1 MKKSNFKGNEET
13 MKLLKKEDKLYC
25 KLTHLSH
32 AKTREEIN
40 RQLPSFLKLLCE
52 YVGANGA
59 YLFGY
64 NSDTEEYVKETQW
77 LEDDTKKDKKDIKVS
92 KDAMLDIHNKLLKE
106 EVVEIKD
113 GREMLLPVFMNQEL
127 GGMICFVDID
137 ETDNKVSKWLLL
149 STTAH
154 LGIIRSNMYANA
166 QVEEKHNELKREAE
180 QQEKLEEALNTAK
193 LNYEITSAISK
204 LYDLIYRI
212 DLENDMFE
220 EVTNQGESH
229 KLTGRHGN
237 ISLDFKRIR
246 EEIVSPEYQEY
257 MKNFLDLTTL
267 SDRMKDRDTIAAE
280 YLSTSESWHMAR
292 FIVKKRDTK
301 NRVTNVLYLVRDIN
315 EQKVQEYEYKEKL
328 IRTAEEARRA
338 NIAKTDFLRRMSHD
352 IRTPINGILGMIK
365 IAEHYKDDREK
376 QAECLYKVKEATGFL
391 LQLVNDVLDMNKLES
406 GEIKLEEKPFNI
418 LEILMS
424 VDNILQMQCE
434 EQAIHLEFEHSDI
447 EHINLIG
454 SPIHF
459 QQILQNIT
467 SNAVKY
473 NKEKGN
479 IHVSTKE
486 LFNNGE
492 MAYYEFECSDT
503 GIGMSE
509 EFQKHAF
516 ETFSQENRTARTVY
530 SGTGLGLAICKEL
543 VEKMGGIVELKSELN
558 VGTTFTITLPFK
570 IDLEA
575 HQNVASSDNN
585 MELESLE
592 GKKVMLVEDNEL
604 NMEIAKFLLEN
615 EGMEVTHCWNGKE
628 AVETFENANDNDF
641 DLILMDIM
649 MPVMGGLDA
658 TRAIRASKKSD
669 ATTIPIFAM
678 SANAFSDDITQSME
692 AGMNGHFSKPLEPEK
707 LIKALKV
714 YLGKLH
720 KKN

>member
-1 MKKSNFKGNEET
+1 MKKIENRGNEET

-32 AKTREEIN
+32 AKTRAEIN

-52 YVGANGA
+52 YVNASGA
-59 YLFGY
+59 YLLRYDNF
-64 NSDTEEYVKETQW
+64 NKEYLRKSHWIKDETREVEKYFKVQQ
-77 LEDDTKKDKKDIKVS
+77 DDIT
-92 KDAMLDIHNKLLKE
+92 DIHNQLLREEIVELKE
-106 EVVEIKD
+106 DKKMII
-113 GREMLLPVFMNQEL
+113 PIFMNLEL
-127 GGMICFVDID
+127 GGCICIVDVD
-137 ETDNKVSKWLLL
+137 DTNKNISKWLLL
-149 STTAH
+149 STSSH
-154 LGIIRSNMYANA
+154 LGIIISNMNAKA
-166 QVEEKHNELKREAE
+166 QVKKKHDELKKETE
-180 QQEKLEEALNTAK
+180 QQEKLEKALNVAN
-193 LNYEITSAISK
+193 LNYEIISAISK
-204 LYDLIYRI
+204 LYWLIYRM
-212 DLENDMFE
+212 DLENDTFE
-220 EVTNQGESH
+220 EITNQGELH
-229 KLTGRHGN
+229 KLTGKKGS
-237 ISLDFKRIR
+237 ISVDFKETR
-246 EEIVSPEYQEY
+246 EHVVSPEYQEY
-257 MKNFLDLTTL
+257 MKNFLDVTTL
-267 SDRMKDRDTIAAE
+267 SERLKDRDTIAAE
-280 YLSTSESWHMAR
+280 YMSSSENWHMAR
-292 FIVKKRDTK
+292 FIVKKRDANNK
-301 NRVTNVLYLVRDIN
+301 VTNVLYLVRDIN
-315 EQKVQEYEYKEKL
+315 EQKVQEYEYKQKL

-365 IAEHYKDDREK
+365 IAEHYENDSEK
-376 QAECLYKVKEATGFL
+376 QSECLHKVKEATGFL

-406 GEIKLEEKPFNI
+406 GEVKLEEKPFNI

-434 EQAIHLEFEHSDI
+434 EQAIKLNFVHSDI

-454 SPIHF
+454 SPIHI

-479 IHVSTKE
+479 IDVSTKE

-492 MAYYEFECSDT
+492 MAYFEFVCTDT

-558 VGTTFTITLPFK
+558 VGTTFTITIPFK
-570 IDLEA
+570 IDLQA
-575 HQNVASSDNN
+575 HQNIASSDENI
-585 MELESLE
+585 ELATLK

-615 EGMEVTHCWNGKE
+615 EDMEVVHCWNGKE
-628 AVETFENANDNDF
+628 AVETFENSKDYEF
-641 DLILMDIM
+641 DIILMDIM
-649 MPVMGGLDA
+649 MPIMGGLEA
-658 TRAIRASKKSD
+658 TRTIRGLNKTD
-669 ATTIPIFAM
+669 AKTIPVFAM

-714 YLGKLH
+714 YLGKLD
-720 KKN
+720 K